1 MTSQTEALSAEEKNV
16 HRFITQASDINSISA
31 QEAGS
36 RAYMPRSLVLATLPH
51 SKRQDPFFVRKNG
64 NFSLALMA
72 HPDIGLPY
80 GSLPRLLIAF
90 LTTEAVRTNSRDIE
104 LGKSLSDFLTKLK
117 ETPNGGP
124 GGGITRVKE
133 QMRRLFSTRISC
145 TYTNKN
151 LVSGTNLD
159 IVDSYD
165 LWWHPTSPD
174 QSSLFKS
181 HVCLNEGFF
190 KEVTQ
195 RPVPIDMRA
204 LMALKKSPLEVDI
217 YCWLTYRMSYLERT
231 IVISWQDLQIQI
243 GSSYARMRDFKAKFI
258 QHLNRVLA
266 VYPSAR
272 VRAVKNGLEL
282 KPSLTHIPKR

>member
-1 MTSQTEALSAEEKNV
+1 
-16 HRFITQASDINSISA
+16 
-31 QEAGS
+31 
-36 RAYMPRSLVLATLPH
+36 MPRSLVLATLPH

-64 NFSLALMA
+64 NFSLALVA

-104 LGKSLSDFLTKLK
+104 LGSSLSDFLIKLK
-117 ETPNGGP
+117 EVPTGGQW
-124 GGGITRVKE
+124 GSITRVKD
-133 QMRRLFSTRISC
+133 QTRRLFSTRISC
-145 TYTNKN
+145 SYTNDQFE
-151 LVSGTNLD
+151 SGKNLD

-165 LWWHPTSPD
+165 LWWHPSSPN

-181 HVCLNEGFF
+181 HVRLNEAFF

-204 LMALKKSPLEVDI
+204 LMALKKSPMALDM
-217 YCWLTYRMSYLERT
+217 YCWLTYRMSYLDRIT
-231 IVISWQDLQIQI
+231 VIHWDDLQAQV
-243 GSSYARMRDFKAKFI
+243 GSSYRRTRDFKAKFI
-258 QHLNRVLA
+258 QHLNSVLA

-272 VRAVKNGLEL
+272 VDFVEKGLKL
-282 KPSLTHIPKR
+282 KPSSTHIPKR

>member
-1 MTSQTEALSAEEKNV
+1 
-16 HRFITQASDINSISA
+16 
-31 QEAGS
+31 
-36 RAYMPRSLVLATLPH
+36 LATLPH

-104 LGKSLSDFLTKLK
+104 LGRSLSDFLIKLK
-117 ETPNGGP
+117 EVPTGGQW
-124 GGGITRVKE
+124 GSITRVKE
-133 QMRRLFSTRISC
+133 QTRRLFSTRISC
-145 TYTNKN
+145 TYNNKH
-151 LVSGTNLD
+151 LVSGANLD
-159 IVDSYD
+159 IVDSYE

-181 HVCLNEGFF
+181 HVRLNEAFF
-190 KEVTQ
+190 KEITQ

-204 LMALKKSPLEVDI
+204 LIALKKSPMALDM

-231 IVISWQDLQIQI
+231 TVISWQDLQAQI
-243 GSSYARMRDFKAKFI
+243 GSSYSRTNDFRTKFI
-258 QHLNRVLA
+258 QHMSPVSA
-266 VYPSAR
+266 VYPAAKMSI
-272 VRAVKNGLEL
+272 VDKGLQL